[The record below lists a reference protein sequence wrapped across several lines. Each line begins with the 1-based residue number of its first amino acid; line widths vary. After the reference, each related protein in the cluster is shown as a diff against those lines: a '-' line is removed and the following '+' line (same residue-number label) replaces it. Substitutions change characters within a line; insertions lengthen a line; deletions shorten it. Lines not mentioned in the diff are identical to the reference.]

1 MINLIFSIFKSLNK
15 LNFYINFFIYFLT
28 YMKMSKDS
36 SAKYYEDNKEKLQK
50 KALERYQSLSKE
62 EKEKKTIWLWT
73 IQSTYQKIKNKEKL
87 QNQETQFTIPT
98 IGYKKFFAFSSNCK
112 KLILFKK
119 FGLFGQT

>member
-28 YMKMSKDS
+28 YMKMSKES

-62 EKEKKTIWLWT
+62 EKEKKTI
-73 IQSTYQKIKNKEKL
+73 
-87 QNQETQFTIPT
+87 
-98 IGYKKFFAFSSNCK
+98 
-112 KLILFKK
+112 
-119 FGLFGQT
+119 